1 MTRWWLRFNSLPVR
15 LFLCLWAALVLAHY
29 LGYGVQAWVSP
40 GRPMPQPPG
49 LMALPP
55 ADGLPAPG
63 AHPPDGHPPGARPP
77 DMQPPLAGPPPGG
90 EPGMP
95 VHAALIDYGVRVLI
109 FGLAAA
115 LLARW
120 VSRPL
125 SRLHASASALE
136 QQVIAGA
143 PPSPVPEH
151 EGPQELR
158 DVAAAYNRMSQ
169 RLVQQFE
176 QRSMMMAAVSHDL
189 RTPLTRMR
197 LRLEQPDSPAR
208 TDALRADL
216 SRMDHLIGQVLA
228 SVRAERHEAAPV
240 PLDLLSFAQ
249 ACVDDHADAGRP
261 VQWHVPA
268 AWSGE
273 PPAGPAV
280 VQADPV
286 ALQRVLDNLIDNAV
300 RHGRHARVSVVQP
313 PGAGWQVWVDDEGPG
328 IDPAQLERLMQPFA
342 RLDQARR
349 EQAGAGLGL
358 YIARQLAERQ
368 GARLALSNRPEGG
381 LRAALCWPASGL
393 APKGE
398 GASPEGV
405 GKLAPSRHF

>member
-1 MTRWWLRFNSLPVR
+1 MKRWWLRFNSLPVR

-29 LGYGVQAWVSP
+29 LGYGVQALMSP
-40 GRPMPQPPG
+40 GRPVPQPPG
-49 LMALPP
+49 LMALSP
-55 ADGLPAPG
+55 ADGLP
-63 AHPPDGHPPGARPP
+63 PPGARPSDGGPPDGRPPGAHLP
-77 DMQPPLAGPPPGG
+77 DMPPPPAG
-90 EPGMP
+90 EPRMP
-95 VHAALIDYGVRVLI
+95 LYTILIDYGVRVLI

-125 SRLHASASALE
+125 SRLQSSASALE
-136 QQVIAGA
+136 QQVIAGT
-143 PPSPVPEH
+143 PPRPVPEH

-158 DVAAAYNRMSQ
+158 DVAAAYNRMSE

-228 SVRAERHEAAPV
+228 SVRAERHEAAQV
-240 PLDLLSFAQ
+240 SLDLASFAQ

-261 VQWHVPA
+261 VEWGPA
-268 AWSGE
+268 FAGSDM
-273 PPAGPAV
+273 PAAGPAV

-300 RHGRHARVSVVQP
+300 RHGHRARVSVARPAQ
-313 PGAGWQVWVDDEGPG
+313 AGWQVWVDDEGPG

-368 GARLALSNRPEGG
+368 GAQLVLSNRPGGG
-381 LRAALCWPASGL
+381 LRAALCWPSSGL
-393 APKGE
+393 VTHGE
-398 GASPEGV
+398 GAPPEGV
-405 GKLAPSRHF
+405 GKLAGSRHF